1 MKTIE
6 QAAEEY
12 AAKTDKANK
21 EWVIEDFIAGVKY
34 AQQWISVEEEL
45 PKLDEN
51 VFIKFDLFN
60 GAEVDLD
67 EHERIL
73 LTVGHRFK
81 AGGEIR
87 WAHSSSGFGRI
98 KVTHW
103 RPVYK

>member
-6 QAAEEY
+6 QAA
-12 AAKTDKANK
+12 
-21 EWVIEDFIAGVKY
+21 IEFSTLTNGIVDVDRKLGFEAGVRF
-34 AQQWISVEEEL
+34 AQQWISVEDEL

-51 VFIKFDLFN
+51 VFIKFDLFKR
-60 GAEVDLD
+60 AEVDLD

-73 LTVGHRFK
+73 LTVGHRFM

-87 WAHSSSGFGRI
+87 CAHSSSNFGSI